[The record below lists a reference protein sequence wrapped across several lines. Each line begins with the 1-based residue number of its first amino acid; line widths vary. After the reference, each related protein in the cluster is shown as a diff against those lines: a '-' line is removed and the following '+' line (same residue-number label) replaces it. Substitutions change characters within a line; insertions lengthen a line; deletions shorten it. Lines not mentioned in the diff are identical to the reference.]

1 MLKLFPISFKA
12 RKLREIGTRLAFD
25 GVFAE
30 NVNEVADE
38 VMSELYE
45 VVSEQHK
52 KRLKTVGDIGA
63 KAFES
68 YSKDEQDLENRSHTG
83 FSRLDEILKGMSAG
97 NLIILAQDQS
107 LGKPLLLYQLPRT
120 WRNPAKRL
128 LFIRWRWEAQKFMS
142 DCFLRELKSP

>member
-1 MLKLFPISFKA
+1 MEQAKQTLFECADLVPYISQSEAYAKTVSDSFKA

-30 NVNEVADE
+30 NINEVADE
-38 VMSELYE
+38 VMSKLYE

-63 KAFES
+63 KVFES
-68 YSKDEQDLENRSHTG
+68 YSKDEQDLENCSHTG

-97 NLIILAQDQS
+97 NLIILAAR
-107 LGKPLLLYQLPRT
+107 P
-120 WRNPAKRL
+120 
-128 LFIRWRWEAQKFMS
+128 KFG
-142 DCFLRELKSP
+142 